1 MSLNVLRTKYEV
13 QGTDLSGTNNS
24 VLKWLC
30 FPDFKECPITRS
42 QKHSCGYKYL
52 IEDDNDHEA
61 PARIVLL
68 EGPADEARDPLK
80 GYRRIELILS
90 LVDNK
95 FYIAGIKNGTRECV
109 IKITDEQ
116 T

>member
-1 MSLNVLRTKYEV
+1 MSSNVLWANYEL

-30 FPDFKECPITRS
+30 FPDFKEYLITRS

-52 IEDDNDHEA
+52 IEDDDDHEA

-68 EGPADEARDPLK
+68 EGPADESRDPLK

-95 FYIAGIKNGTRECV
+95 FYITGIKNGTRECV

>member
-30 FPDFKECPITRS
+30 FPDFKEYLITRS

-52 IEDDNDHEA
+52 NEDDDDHEA

-68 EGPADEARDPLK
+68 KGPVDEARDPLK

>member
-1 MSLNVLRTKYEV
+1 MNLIDSLSNQLWREAEEP
-13 QGTDLSGTNNS
+13 
-24 VLKWLC
+24 
-30 FPDFKECPITRS
+30 FREDFKEYLITRS

-52 IEDDNDHEA
+52 IEDDDDHEA

-68 EGPADEARDPLK
+68 EGPADESRDPLK

-95 FYIAGIKNGTRECV
+95 FYITGIKNGTRECV

>member
-1 MSLNVLRTKYEV
+1 MSSPCDDRYVSFPFPAN
-13 QGTDLSGTNNS
+13 LSH
-24 VLKWLC
+24 
-30 FPDFKECPITRS
+30 E
-42 QKHSCGYKYL
+42 L
-52 IEDDNDHEA
+52 IEDDDDHEA